1 MFHSVICSPSTFVQS
16 LCEPMLKYCTASMW
30 MPGIVPPSMF
40 QGGNC
45 HCLVTTLGYGE
56 IVTFLTADFFFKNQ
70 IGLLLNHQFL
80 TTPRVMPLAAKLNDG
95 FTHRSLTCFC
105 SKTGL
110 NPWEMLLQHL
120 VSVDEECIYIHIHLI
135 HCSLLSHVQ
144 QS

>member
-1 MFHSVICSPSTFVQS
+1 MFHSVICSPSTFCAKSVWAHVKILHSKHVDARHTPSKHVPGRQLS
-16 LCEPMLKYCTASMW
+16 LFSNNIGLRRDSHILNCRFLK
-30 MPGIVPPSMF
+30 
-40 QGGNC
+40 
-45 HCLVTTLGYGE
+45 
-56 IVTFLTADFFFKNQ
+56 KNQ

-80 TTPRVMPLAAKLNDG
+80 TTPRVMPLAAKLNYG